1 MSIYIP
7 LSHTNTRRPHTFTM
21 AAANLLHP
29 DSSSPEDDVPDQIG
43 SNGSTPTG
51 IATPQPDPADKRL
64 PSIMH
69 NYFQVGSFSGEKAN
83 LPRLWSYLSKSS
95 SMDPSPSH
103 TPPPS
108 SSTTTTTT
116 TTHHPATSSESFIM
130 MEREDGEGSDKMEVM
145 PTTNLPTPPHSLLQQ
160 ESDEMDLASSLEQ
173 TDGQSIYHI
182 LKKYLNPSTSVPPSR
197 RQTSLPVSSVSDDPV
212 LATHFSNPSIPS
224 ASSDAAFCP
233 LEAPL
238 LNHEISH
245 VSISSENL
253 AKLTGNAPDGVRL
266 KNTPPLTPRAMSNED
281 QSANKKSITS
291 TPRAS
296 GSEESQEEQQR
307 QEQQPH
313 SDGMD
318 SSTDEIAMKLDEAFP
333 RQSSASPQNGAP
345 VGPLKGKLF
354 VKISEARG
362 LRASFDPYVVC
373 VFEWNEYISKGAR
386 SGEEEKKRRQ
396 MQSDAEAGI
405 PMAIPMKSRQSSYNS
420 ALDGHDHK
428 GRTPVT
434 DPHWDHEA
442 VLYEFP
448 CSYLCRFN
456 SRLLL
461 TQMLVMYSVTNP
473 RSMLPFTT
481 AATMR
486 HS

>member
-1 MSIYIP
+1 MTS
-7 LSHTNTRRPHTFTM
+7 
-21 AAANLLHP
+21 ANPSNLH
-29 DSSSPEDDVPDQIG
+29 SSNPEDDIHDQIG

-69 NYFQVGSFSGEKAN
+69 NYFQVGSFSGDKAN
-83 LPRLWSYLSKSS
+83 LLRLWSYLSTPSS
-95 SMDPSPSH
+95 VGPSPSQI
-103 TPPPS
+103 PPPS
-108 SSTTTTTT
+108 TSSTP
-116 TTHHPATSSESFIM
+116 TTHHPGTSSESFIL
-130 MEREDGEGSDKMEVM
+130 MEREDGEGSDQMEVV

-160 ESDEMDLASSLEQ
+160 ESDEMDLASSLDKNDSSSMFQ
-173 TDGQSIYHI
+173 I
-182 LKKYLNPSTSVPPSR
+182 LKKYLIPPTTAPPSR
-197 RQTSLPVSSVSDDPV
+197 RQTSLPVSSVSDSPV

-224 ASSDAAFCP
+224 SDAFCP
-233 LEAPL
+233 SETAL
-238 LNHEISH
+238 LNHEKQR

-281 QSANKKSITS
+281 QSADKKSSIS
-291 TPRAS
+291 AS
-296 GSEESQEEQQR
+296 RETASEESQEEEQR

-354 VKISEARG
+354 VKISEGRG

-420 ALDGHDHK
+420 AMDGHDHNR
-428 GRTPVT
+428 RTPVT

-442 VLYEFP
+442 VL
-448 CSYLCRFN
+448 
-456 SRLLL
+456 
-461 TQMLVMYSVTNP
+461 
-473 RSMLPFTT
+473 
-481 AATMR
+481 
-486 HS
+486 